1 MINVEAHAAHRVA
14 KHTTLTRNKMISRC
28 SRTPQP
34 WSYTGTTF
42 AKNETLRPTIMGKN
56 VFGLYELWFQ
66 GHIHP
71 FYSAGQSNADRLK
84 IHPIV
89 FRGLSGALL
98 RFLGS
103 LFDFRRSQSLFSGGL
118 SSSEIWPKIVD
129 LG

>member
-1 MINVEAHAAHRVA
+1 M
-14 KHTTLTRNKMISRC
+14 
-28 SRTPQP
+28 
-34 WSYTGTTF
+34 
-42 AKNETLRPTIMGKN
+42 
-56 VFGLYELWFQ
+56 FGLQELVCRPYIPVLLGWTVK
-66 GHIHP
+66 
-71 FYSAGQSNADRLK
+71 NTDTLLK
-84 IHPIV
+84 IHPVV